1 MNKVCAVIIS
11 YNDFENL
18 KDTLK
23 AVEMQVD
30 KVVIVDNGSEDGVI
44 SFINQLCSVS
54 EKIILIGLNKNF
66 GIAVALNK
74 GVYWAEKEGYSY
86 VLTLDQDSKCSEG
99 LVAKLL
105 SGFDLDQKIAI
116 VSPKIVYE
124 KMKNN
129 MIIQE
134 KFEFKDYIITSGN
147 LIKIDIFKK
156 IGYFEEKLFIDS
168 VDFDFCLRII
178 NKKFLICIRNDA
190 FLFHKLGNPRE
201 IKLFGLKKYYY
212 TQHSLVRNYYI
223 FRNTI
228 FLLKKYFKSNTLF
241 CLKKIIS
248 TSKLFFENIFFHY
261 QKKEVIKYMFMG
273 LKDGFN
279 GKYGGYSNGK

>member
-1 MNKVCAVIIS
+1 MNKVCAVIVS

-18 KDTLK
+18 KDTLN

-30 KVVIVDNGSEDGVI
+30 KIVIVDNGSEDEIVN
-44 SFINQLCSVS
+44 FINQLCLFN
-54 EKIILIGLNKNF
+54 EKIILISLKENL

-74 GVYWAEKEGYSY
+74 GVHLAEKEGYDY

-99 LVAKLL
+99 LVLKLL
-105 SGFDLDQKIAI
+105 SGFDLDRKIAI
-116 VSPKIVYE
+116 VSPKIAYE

-129 MIIQE
+129 LIIQE

-147 LIKIDIFKK
+147 LIKIDVFNK

-178 NKKFLICIRNDA
+178 NKGFLICIRNDA

-201 IKLFGLKKYYY
+201 IKVFGLLKYYY
-212 TQHSLVRNYYI
+212 TEHSSVRNYYI
-223 FRNTI
+223 FRNTV

-241 CLKKIIS
+241 CFKKMII

-279 GKYGGYSNGK
+279 GKYGGYSNDK